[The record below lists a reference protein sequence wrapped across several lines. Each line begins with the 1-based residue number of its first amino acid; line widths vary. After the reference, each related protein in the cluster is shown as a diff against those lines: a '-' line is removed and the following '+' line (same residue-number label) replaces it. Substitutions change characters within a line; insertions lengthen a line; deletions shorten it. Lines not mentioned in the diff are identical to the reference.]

1 MHDALEG
8 NKLALGTEPQ
18 VLNKDNLLSALGRPY
33 HGYHLE
39 IYDKTAA
46 LVHAV
51 IVNHPFMD
59 GNKRTAL
66 YLTEL
71 LLKRSGYRL
80 DVVDRELFNKFIL
93 VAKGEMD
100 CDGLL
105 EWLRTVI
112 SPLD

>member
-1 MHDALEG
+1 MDDALEG
-8 NKLALGTEPQ
+8 NKLALGTESR
-18 VLNKDNLLSALGRPY
+18 VLNENNLLSALGRPY

-39 IYDKTAA
+39 IYDKVAA

-51 IVNHPFMD
+51 ILNHPFID

-66 YLTEL
+66 YLAEL
-71 LLKRSGYRL
+71 LLERSGYRL
-80 DVVDRELFNKFIL
+80 DVDDLELFSKFIL

-105 EWLRTVI
+105 EWLRAVI